1 MLRVFDEIL
10 VGMWL
15 ANSDEMRE
23 NAKKL
28 RIQSASHIHYH
39 QHRPLNTRQL
49 KTNGSPPKITP
60 QKQAISIEKIQET
73 IHTIRITTQQ
83 ITHHQPRPITSQT
96 IISPTKFCRNP

>member
-60 QKQAISIEKIQET
+60 QKQAISIEKNSRNYTQYALP
-73 IHTIRITTQQ
+73 HNKLRTTNHAQ
-83 ITHHQPRPITSQT
+83 SQAKP
-96 IISPTKFCRNP
+96 SSAQL